1 MIDLANSTKEVP
13 RSSGGGA
20 PSVEVQLAKLRRDL
34 DRLNAESKGWV
45 KTWGVYLGIL
55 GALIAVPKGALDLVT
70 QLWLRPDTSV
80 MIKSVKI
87 THVPKLP
94 SEIVEFPLVV
104 MNLGNRDDALLG
116 RSAKFTGP
124 GEVVNL
130 SEDDFGLFEN
140 GTKIEVPL
148 LVTKATLRAYD
159 VSVTLGPKA
168 RQLVATP
175 GPHKMELFF
184 PGVTQSYTANFCFT
198 LRNNDVED
206 LFESDQVKTKSFDPK
221 CAKSEL

>member
-1 MIDLANSTKEVP
+1 MIDLAKSSKEVP
-13 RSSGGGA
+13 RSSRGEA
-20 PSVEVQLAKLRRDL
+20 PSAEDQLAKLRSNL

-104 MNLGNRDDALLG
+104 MNLGNRDD
-116 RSAKFTGP
+116 
-124 GEVVNL
+124 
-130 SEDDFGLFEN
+130 
-140 GTKIEVPL
+140 
-148 LVTKATLRAYD
+148 
-159 VSVTLGPKA
+159 
-168 RQLVATP
+168 
-175 GPHKMELFF
+175 
-184 PGVTQSYTANFCFT
+184 
-198 LRNNDVED
+198 
-206 LFESDQVKTKSFDPK
+206 
-221 CAKSEL
+221 